1 MDITSPV
8 SVGNT
13 SAPTPA
19 SSTPININSTPSSA
33 PLPAK
38 PSTSLPDQDISLDF
52 DNNDS
57 TAFDVNKLIPKPDK
71 KPEAQEDNTDDTSS
85 EQTEEQDPF
94 DLPKDVSEAIKSTKS
109 KETPVEAQKSETTQA
124 QTQQNQQGRDYNNL
138 PDEVVSVLKKLP
150 NQTYNAVREQ
160 LPKWYEAF
168 KKQAEIPK
176 HYTQHPEAYK
186 LDTQYTQIQNE
197 LETDRFEV
205 GALKDA
211 LIAAK
216 QNKPFELLTGYDE
229 KGDPVFKT
237 VQPNRNGHDPAIEL
251 ELTEAYRRAQ
261 ANYEKS
267 FQGFRTFPDRYKAK
281 LAEEREFINS
291 SFKKIFKDIDP
302 EKLTPEEKNYAPLLE
317 KIIPDSVTAED
328 ARKIA
333 HYAMVGNL
341 RMAKAFQNYIAQQ
354 KQKPGVIPA
363 PSAGPMGKSTGG
375 DDIPL
380 KEGDMFGDD

>member
-8 SVGNT
+8 ST
-13 SAPTPA
+13 PSATPA
-19 SSTPININSTPSSA
+19 ATTPININSGPSSA
-33 PLPAK
+33 PLPPK
-38 PSTSLPDQDISLDF
+38 PSTTLPDQNISLDF
-52 DNNDS
+52 DGEDS
-57 TAFDVNKLIPKPDK
+57 TSFDTNKAPEKLVEDTVAEKPD
-71 KPEAQEDNTDDTSS
+71 ETIA
-85 EQTEEQDPF
+85 EETDPF
-94 DLPKDVSEAIKSTKS
+94 DLPKDVSEAIKSTKPS
-109 KETPVEAQKSETTQA
+109 DKPAETKTETPTNQATT
-124 QTQQNQQGRDYNNL
+124 QQGRDYSNL

-160 LPKWYEAF
+160 LPKWYDAF
-168 KKQAEIPK
+168 KKQADIPK
-176 HYTQHPEAYK
+176 YFTQHPEAYK
-186 LDTQYTQIQNE
+186 LDTGYNQVQNE

-211 LIAAK
+211 LIAVK
-216 QNKPFELLTGYDE
+216 QNKPFDLLTGYDAE
-229 KGDPVFKT
+229 GNPVFKT
-237 VQPNRNGHDPAIEL
+237 VNPDRNGHNPSVEL

-261 ANYEKS
+261 GNYEKS
-267 FQGFRTFPDRYKAK
+267 FQGFKSYPDRFKAK
-281 LAEEREFINS
+281 IAEEREFINS

-302 EKLTPEEKNYAPLLE
+302 DKLSPEEKNYAPLLE

-354 KQKPGVIPA
+354 KQKPIAAPA
-363 PSAGPMGKSTGG
+363 PQAGPIGKSVGG

-380 KEGDMFGDD
+380 SDGGMFGDD

>member
-8 SVGNT
+8 ST
-13 SAPTPA
+13 PSAPA
-19 SSTPININSTPSSA
+19 ASTPININNGPSSA
-33 PLPAK
+33 PLPPK
-38 PSTSLPDQDISLDF
+38 PSTTLPDQDISLDF
-52 DNNDS
+52 DNGDS
-57 TAFDVNKLIPKPDK
+57 TAFDTNKAPEKPVETPAAETTNETT
-71 KPEAQEDNTDDTSS
+71 PEET
-85 EQTEEQDPF
+85 DPF

-109 KETPVEAQKSETTQA
+109 SDKPVEEQKTETPTNQTT
-124 QTQQNQQGRDYNNL
+124 TQQGRDYSNL

-168 KKQAEIPK
+168 KKQGEIPK
-176 HYTQHPEAYK
+176 YYTQHPEAYK
-186 LDTQYTQIQNE
+186 LDTGYNQIQNE

-211 LIAAK
+211 LIAIK
-216 QNKPFELLTGYDE
+216 QNKPFDLLTGYDAE
-229 KGDPVFKT
+229 GNPVFKT
-237 VQPNRNGHDPAIEL
+237 VNPDRNGHNPSIEL

-261 ANYEKS
+261 ANYDKS
-267 FQGFRTFPDRYKAK
+267 FQGFKSYPERFQAK
-281 LAEEREFINS
+281 IKEEREFINS

-333 HYAMVGNL
+333 HYAMIGNL

-354 KQKPGVIPA
+354 KTKPIAAPA
-363 PSAGPMGKSTGG
+363 PQAGPIGKSVGG

-380 KEGDMFGDD
+380 SDGGMFGDD

>member
-8 SVGNT
+8 ST
-13 SAPTPA
+13 SSATPA
-19 SSTPININSTPSSA
+19 ATTPININSGPSSA
-33 PLPAK
+33 PLPPK
-38 PSTSLPDQDISLDF
+38 PSTTLPDQNISLDF
-52 DNNDS
+52 DGEDS
-57 TAFDVNKLIPKPDK
+57 TSFDTNKATEPTKTPVA
-71 KPEAQEDNTDDTSS
+71 ETTNETTA
-85 EQTEEQDPF
+85 EEQDPF
-94 DLPKDVSEAIKSTKS
+94 DLPKDVSEAIKSTKP
-109 KETPVEAQKSETTQA
+109 KEPTQPEAQKSETSPQA
-124 QTQQNQQGRDYNNL
+124 TTQQGRDYSNL

-160 LPKWYEAF
+160 LPKWYDAF
-168 KKQAEIPK
+168 KKQADIPK
-176 HYTQHPEAYK
+176 YFTQHPEAYK
-186 LDTQYTQIQNE
+186 LDTGYNQIQNE

-211 LIAAK
+211 LISIK
-216 QNKPFELLTGYDE
+216 QNKPFELLTGYDAE
-229 KGDPVFKT
+229 GNPVFKT
-237 VQPNRNGHDPAIEL
+237 VNPDRNGHNPSVEL

-261 ANYEKS
+261 ANYDKS
-267 FQGFRTFPDRYKAK
+267 FQGFKNYPERFKAK
-281 LAEEREFINS
+281 IAEEREFING

-302 EKLTPEEKNYAPLLE
+302 DKLSPEEKNYAPLLE

-354 KQKPGVIPA
+354 KTKPVVIPP
-363 PSAGPMGKSTGG
+363 PSSGPMGKSVGG

-380 KEGDMFGDD
+380 SDGGMFGDD

>member
-8 SVGNT
+8 ST
-13 SAPTPA
+13 PSATPA
-19 SSTPININSTPSSA
+19 ATTPININSGPSSA
-33 PLPAK
+33 PLPPK
-38 PSTSLPDQDISLDF
+38 PSTTLPDQNISLDF
-52 DNNDS
+52 DGEDS
-57 TAFDVNKLIPKPDK
+57 TSFDTNKATEPT
-71 KPEAQEDNTDDTSS
+71 EAPVAETTNETTP
-85 EQTEEQDPF
+85 EEQDPF
-94 DLPKDVSEAIKSTKS
+94 DLPKDVSEAIKSTKP
-109 KETPVEAQKSETTQA
+109 KEPTQPETKSETPANQA
-124 QTQQNQQGRDYNNL
+124 TTQQGRDYSNL

-160 LPKWYEAF
+160 LPKWYDAF
-168 KKQAEIPK
+168 KKQADIPK
-176 HYTQHPEAYK
+176 YFTQHPEAYK
-186 LDTQYTQIQNE
+186 LDTGYNQIQNE

-211 LIAAK
+211 LISIK
-216 QNKPFELLTGYDE
+216 QNKPFELLTGYDAE
-229 KGDPVFKT
+229 GNPVFKT
-237 VQPNRNGHDPAIEL
+237 VNPERNGHNPSVEL

-261 ANYEKS
+261 ANYDKS
-267 FQGFRTFPDRYKAK
+267 FQGFKSYPERFQAK
-281 LAEEREFINS
+281 IKEEREFING

-302 EKLTPEEKNYAPLLE
+302 DKLSPEEKNYAPLLE

-354 KQKPGVIPA
+354 KQKPVVIPP
-363 PSAGPMGKSTGG
+363 PSSGPMGKSVGG

-380 KEGDMFGDD
+380 SDGGMFGDD

>member
-8 SVGNT
+8 ST
-13 SAPTPA
+13 PSATPA
-19 SSTPININSTPSSA
+19 ATTPININSGPSSA
-33 PLPAK
+33 PLPPK
-38 PSTSLPDQDISLDF
+38 PSTTLPDQNISLDF
-52 DNNDS
+52 DGEDS
-57 TAFDVNKLIPKPDK
+57 TSFDTNKATEPTKTPVA
-71 KPEAQEDNTDDTSS
+71 ETTNETT
-85 EQTEEQDPF
+85 TEEQDPF
-94 DLPKDVSEAIKSTKS
+94 DLPKDVSEAIKSTKP
-109 KETPVEAQKSETTQA
+109 KEPTQPEAQKSETSPQA
-124 QTQQNQQGRDYNNL
+124 TTQQGRDYSNL

-160 LPKWYEAF
+160 LPKWYDAF
-168 KKQAEIPK
+168 KKQADIPK
-176 HYTQHPEAYK
+176 YFTQHPEAYK
-186 LDTQYTQIQNE
+186 LDTGYNQIQNE

-211 LIAAK
+211 LISIK
-216 QNKPFELLTGYDE
+216 QNKPFDLLTGYDAE
-229 KGDPVFKT
+229 GNPVFKT
-237 VQPNRNGHDPAIEL
+237 VNPDRNGHNPSVEL

-261 ANYEKS
+261 ANYDKS
-267 FQGFRTFPDRYKAK
+267 FQGFKNYPDRFKAK
-281 LAEEREFINS
+281 IAEEREFINN

-302 EKLTPEEKNYAPLLE
+302 DKLSPEEKNYAPLLE

-354 KQKPGVIPA
+354 KQKPVVIPP
-363 PSAGPMGKSTGG
+363 PSSGPMGKSVGG

-380 KEGDMFGDD
+380 SDGGMFGDD

>member
-8 SVGNT
+8 ST
-13 SAPTPA
+13 PSATPA
-19 SSTPININSTPSSA
+19 ATTPININSGPSSA
-33 PLPAK
+33 PLPPK
-38 PSTSLPDQDISLDF
+38 PSTTLPDQNISLDF
-52 DNNDS
+52 DGEDS
-57 TAFDVNKLIPKPDK
+57 TSFDTNKAPEKPVEDTVAEKPD
-71 KPEAQEDNTDDTSS
+71 ETIA
-85 EQTEEQDPF
+85 EEQDPF
-94 DLPKDVSEAIKSTKS
+94 DLPKDVSEAIKATKPS
-109 KETPVEAQKSETTQA
+109 DKPAETKTETPTNQATT
-124 QTQQNQQGRDYNNL
+124 QQGRDYSNL

-160 LPKWYEAF
+160 LPKWYDAF
-168 KKQAEIPK
+168 KKQADIPK
-176 HYTQHPEAYK
+176 YFTQHPEAYK
-186 LDTQYTQIQNE
+186 LDTGYNQIQNE

-211 LIAAK
+211 LIAVK
-216 QNKPFELLTGYDE
+216 QNKPFDLLTGYDAE
-229 KGDPVFKT
+229 GNPVFKT
-237 VQPNRNGHDPAIEL
+237 VNPDRNGHNPSVEL

-261 ANYEKS
+261 GNYEKS
-267 FQGFRTFPDRYKAK
+267 FQGFKSYPDRFKAK
-281 LAEEREFINS
+281 IAEEREFINS

-302 EKLTPEEKNYAPLLE
+302 DKLSPEEKNYAPLLE

-354 KQKPGVIPA
+354 KQKPIAAPA
-363 PSAGPMGKSTGG
+363 PQAGPIGKSVGG

-380 KEGDMFGDD
+380 SDGGMFGDD

>member
-1 MDITSPV
+1 MDSAASP
-8 SVGNT
+8 
-13 SAPTPA
+13 APA
-19 SSTPININSTPSSA
+19 ASTPFNINTGPSSA
-33 PLPAK
+33 PLPPAA
-38 PSTSLPDQDISLDF
+38 PTSLPNENISFDF
-52 DNNDS
+52 DGEDS
-57 TAFDVNKLIPKPDK
+57 TSFDVNKLLPKAEA
-71 KPEAQEDNTDDTSS
+71 KPAEQPVEAPVEENKTDES
-85 EQTEEQDPF
+85 DPF
-94 DLPKDVSEAIKSTKS
+94 DLPKDVTEAIKSTKP
-109 KETPVEAQKSETTQA
+109 KTEEKSETPQKTETA
-124 QTQQNQQGRDYNNL
+124 QTQNQQGRDYSNL

-186 LDTQYTQIQNE
+186 LDTGYNQIQTE

-205 GALKDA
+205 GSLKNALVA
-211 LIAAK
+211 LK
-216 QNKPFELLTGYDE
+216 QNKPFELLEGYDAE
-229 KGDPVFKT
+229 GNPVFKT
-237 VQPNRNGHDPAIEL
+237 IQPGRGGQHDPALEL

-261 ANYEKS
+261 SNYEKS
-267 FQGFRTFPDRYKAK
+267 FNGFKTFPDKYKTK

-302 EKLTPEEKNYAPLLE
+302 DKLTSEEQTYAPLLE
-317 KIIPDSVTAED
+317 KIIPDSVTAAD

-333 HYAMVGNL
+333 HYAMIGNL
-341 RMAKAFQNYIAQQ
+341 RMAKAFQAYIAQQ
-354 KQKPGVIPA
+354 KQKPGVIPP

-380 KEGDMFGDD
+380 SDGGMFGDD